1 MNRSTSIY
9 QDIAARTGGSIYIGV
24 VGPVR
29 TGKST
34 FIKRFMETQ
43 VLPHIDNTY
52 RRDRAQDEL
61 PQSGSGRMV
70 MTAEPKFVPEEAV
83 RIHLE
88 DDVTF
93 AVRLIDCVGYMVEGA
108 MGHEEN
114 DKPRMVKSPWFD
126 EEIPFDL
133 AAETGTRKVIRD
145 HSTIG
150 IVVTTD
156 GTISEIPRENYIPA
170 EKRVIDELEALG
182 KPFVILLNSTHPDAP
197 ETRAMAAEMEE
208 SYGRTVL
215 PVSCLDLDEAQLGE
229 ILQKV
234 LYEFP
239 VRELDFALPR
249 WVTMLDKGHWL
260 QTEVYTAAMQLS
272 EKISRMKDVSD
283 SGRAALDC
291 EAVENAALSGM
302 NLADGVVRITVLLKP
317 EVFYKVLSE
326 QTGLEIGDE
335 AGLMPC
341 IIELA
346 KAKRAYEKIRS
357 AMEQVEAT
365 GYGICYFSDEVLH
378 YHGKSFEGQTVV
390 ISGSGNV
397 AQYAAEKCIELGGKV
412 VAMSDSK
419 GYIYDPNGINL
430 KVLFDIK
437 QKRRARISVYADE
450 VAGAQYV
457 EGCKNIWNVKCDI
470 AMPCAS
476 QNEMDA
482 EGAKAV
488 IANGAFAVFEGAN
501 MPLTPEAIEAVTS
514 AGLLYTPGK
523 ASNAGGVATSGLE
536 MSQNSMR
543 YSWTFEEVDAKLK
556 GIMQSIFQECLNAS
570 IECGKPGDM
579 MVGAN
584 VAGFLK
590 VADAMMAQGIV

>member
-1 MNRSTSIY
+1 MAKQERIE
-9 QDIAARTGGSIYIGV
+9 QAAVCREIGARTGGDILIGV

-34 FIKRFMETQ
+34 LIKQFMEKL
-43 VLPHIDNTY
+43 VLPAIGPEDAKL
-52 RRDRAQDEL
+52 RARDEL
-61 PQSGSGRMV
+61 PQSAAGRTI
-70 MTAEPKFVPEEAV
+70 MTTEPKFIPESAVPLA
-83 RIHLE
+83 LE
-88 DDVTF
+88 GGGECSI
-93 AVRLIDCVGYMVEGA
+93 RLIDCVGYMVEGA

-215 PVSCLDLDEAQLGE
+215 PVNCLDLDEAQLGE

-365 GYGICYFSDEVLH
+365 GYGIVMPSIDELSLEQPEIVR
-378 YHGKSFEGQTVV
+378 Q
-390 ISGSGNV
+390 
-397 AQYAAEKCIELGGKV
+397 GGRYGV
-412 VAMSDSK
+412 R
-419 GYIYDPNGINL
+419 L
-430 KVLFDIK
+430 
-437 QKRRARISVYADE
+437 E
-450 VAGAQYV
+450 
-457 EGCKNIWNVKCDI
+457 
-470 AMPCAS
+470 AS
-476 QNEMDA
+476 APSIHMM
-482 EGAKAV
+482 KAV
-488 IANGAFAVFEGAN
+488 IH
-501 MPLTPEAIEAVTS
+501 LSLIH
-514 AGLLYTPGK
+514 
-523 ASNAGGVATSGLE
+523 
-536 MSQNSMR
+536 
-543 YSWTFEEVDAKLK
+543 
-556 GIMQSIFQECLNAS
+556 I
-570 IECGKPGDM
+570 
-579 MVGAN
+579 
-584 VAGFLK
+584 
-590 VADAMMAQGIV
+590 

>member
-1 MNRSTSIY
+1 MAKQERIE
-9 QDIAARTGGSIYIGV
+9 QAAVCREIGARTGGDILIGV

-34 FIKRFMETQ
+34 LIKQFMEKL
-43 VLPHIDNTY
+43 VLPAIGPEDAKL
-52 RRDRAQDEL
+52 RARDEL
-61 PQSGSGRMV
+61 PQSAAGRTI
-70 MTAEPKFVPEEAV
+70 MTTEPKFIPESAVPLA
-83 RIHLE
+83 LE
-88 DDVTF
+88 GGGECSI
-93 AVRLIDCVGYMVEGA
+93 RLIDCVGYMVEGA
-108 MGHEEN
+108 MGHEED
-114 DKPRMVKSPWFD
+114 DKP
-126 EEIPFDL
+126 
-133 AAETGTRKVIRD
+133 RD

-215 PVSCLDLDEAQLGE
+215 AVSCLDLDETQLGE

-365 GYGICYFSDEVLH
+365 GYGIVMPSIDELSLEQPEIVR
-378 YHGKSFEGQTVV
+378 Q
-390 ISGSGNV
+390 
-397 AQYAAEKCIELGGKV
+397 GGRYGV
-412 VAMSDSK
+412 R
-419 GYIYDPNGINL
+419 L
-430 KVLFDIK
+430 
-437 QKRRARISVYADE
+437 E
-450 VAGAQYV
+450 
-457 EGCKNIWNVKCDI
+457 
-470 AMPCAS
+470 AS
-476 QNEMDA
+476 APSIHMM
-482 EGAKAV
+482 KAV
-488 IANGAFAVFEGAN
+488 IHTELSPIVGTEKQSEDLVQSLLKDFEDDPVRLWESNIFGKSLHELVN
-501 MPLTPEAIEAVTS
+501 DGLQNKLLHMPQEARGRLQETLERVINEGCT
-514 AGLLYTPGK
+514 GLICIL
-523 ASNAGGVATSGLE
+523 
-536 MSQNSMR
+536 
-543 YSWTFEEVDAKLK
+543 
-556 GIMQSIFQECLNAS
+556 I
-570 IECGKPGDM
+570 
-579 MVGAN
+579 
-584 VAGFLK
+584 
-590 VADAMMAQGIV
+590 

>member
-1 MNRSTSIY
+1 MAKQERIE
-9 QDIAARTGGSIYIGV
+9 QAAVCREIGARTGGDILIGV

-34 FIKRFMETQ
+34 LIKQFMEKL
-43 VLPHIDNTY
+43 VLPAIGPEDAKL
-52 RRDRAQDEL
+52 RARDEL
-61 PQSGSGRMV
+61 PQSAAGRTI
-70 MTAEPKFVPEEAV
+70 MTTEPKFIPESAVPLA
-83 RIHLE
+83 LE
-88 DDVTF
+88 GGGECNI
-93 AVRLIDCVGYMVEGA
+93 RLIDCVGYMVEGA

-365 GYGICYFSDEVLH
+365 GYGIVMPSNRRAFAGTARDRPAGRAVRRPSRGQRAVHPHDESCH
-378 YHGKSFEGQTVV
+378 PHRAESHRGDGEAERRPRAEPFEGFRGRPRPPVGVEHLRQEPPRA
-390 ISGSGNV
+390 GQRRP
-397 AQYAAEKCIELGGKV
+397 AEQAAPYAAGGPGPFAGDAGTGHQRGLYRTHLYLDLTKSPLHETNV
-412 VAMSDSK
+412 QRTFMLFLFFGQFGDEHL
-419 GYIYDPNGINL
+419 INL
-430 KVLFDIK
+430 
-437 QKRRARISVYADE
+437 
-450 VAGAQYV
+450 
-457 EGCKNIWNVKCDI
+457 I
-470 AMPCAS
+470 AL
-476 QNEMDA
+476 QNELL
-482 EGAKAV
+482 
-488 IANGAFAVFEGAN
+488 FYH
-501 MPLTPEAIEAVTS
+501 LS
-514 AGLLYTPGK
+514 AQP
-523 ASNAGGVATSGLE
+523 
-536 MSQNSMR
+536 
-543 YSWTFEEVDAKLK
+543 
-556 GIMQSIFQECLNAS
+556 
-570 IECGKPGDM
+570 
-579 MVGAN
+579 VGS
-584 VAGFLK
+584 
-590 VADAMMAQGIV
+590 ADVQTE